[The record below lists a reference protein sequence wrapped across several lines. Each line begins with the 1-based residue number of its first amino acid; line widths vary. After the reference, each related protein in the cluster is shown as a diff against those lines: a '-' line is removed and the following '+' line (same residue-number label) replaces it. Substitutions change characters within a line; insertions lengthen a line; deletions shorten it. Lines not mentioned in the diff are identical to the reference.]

1 MHFLESK
8 HLAST
13 LIVVE
18 EHVGATSPVW

>member
-18 EHVGATSPVW
+18 ELVGATSPVW